1 MRPRVNPS
9 ALARAEAF
17 PKMFIAS
24 TLFMPDMYSTI
35 NIPDASSLN
44 SESFMLPGMNTLQER
59 LSWALRHSG
68 LKKIDLARE
77 CSVTRAAVSF
87 WFNGSTQS
95 IEGANLTNLARATGV
110 NPFWLATGK
119 GPRLNSDKGD
129 IYQSNKEA
137 EEVLKQD
144 DSSDYCQKPINIDND
159 NYEINAIGS
168 QKSSYK
174 VPKISWVQAG
184 SWSEAVDHHPPGGA
198 DDYLITDI
206 KASDHAFALDIR
218 GNSMTPEFK
227 DGDKIIVDP
236 LVQPNPGDFVVA
248 KNDKGE
254 VTFKKYRPRGY
265 TPEGQL
271 IFELV
276 PLNDDYASL
285 RSDITLIS
293 IVGTVIE
300 HRKRLRH

>member
-9 ALARAEAF
+9 ALARADAL

-24 TLFMPDMYSTI
+24 ALFMSNMYSTI
-35 NIPDASSLN
+35 NMLDASALYN
-44 SESFMLPGMNTLQER
+44 ESFMLPGMNSLQER
-59 LSWALRHSG
+59 LNWALRHSG

-77 CSVTRAAVSF
+77 CGVTRSAVSF

-110 NPFWLATGK
+110 SPFWLATGK
-119 GPRLNSDKGD
+119 GPRLNTDQEELCKNDKEP
-129 IYQSNKEA
+129 QVTQKE
-137 EEVLKQD
+137 EG
-144 DSSDYCQKPINIDND
+144 SSDYFQKIINND
-159 NYEINAIGS
+159 DDKFEINAIESRGGL
-168 QKSSYK
+168 YK

-198 DDYLITDI
+198 DEYLVTDI
-206 KASDHAFALDIR
+206 KASRHAFALDIR

-227 DGDKIIVDP
+227 EGDKIIVDP

-265 TPEGQL
+265 TAEGQL

-276 PLNDDYASL
+276 PLNDDFATL
-285 RSDITLIS
+285 RSDITPIV

-300 HRKRLRH
+300 HRKRLRP